1 MYQKRRKIE
10 RGVYRMPTQRDYELE
25 IQRDQD
31 AAQIEADT
39 YRKRADAARKEGKR
53 RDAEQFEQ
61 AARSWD
67 RHADK
72 HVRILA
78 SMIGQEQTR

>member
-1 MYQKRRKIE
+1 MATPQ
-10 RGVYRMPTQRDYELE
+10 DYELE
-25 IQRDQD
+25 IERD
-31 AAQIEADT
+31 QIEADT

-53 RDAEQFEQ
+53 RDAEQFEE

>member
-1 MYQKRRKIE
+1 MATPQDYADEIE
-10 RGVYRMPTQRDYELE
+10 RD
-25 IQRDQD
+25 
-31 AAQIEADT
+31 QIEAGK

-67 RHADK
+67 RHANK
-72 HVRILA
+72 HIRILA
-78 SMIGQEQTR
+78 SMIGQETAS

>member
-31 AAQIEADT
+31 AAQA